1 MQRIDKVTHN
11 VTVYTRLHWSF
22 SAAGQD
28 LTVLGHQLL
37 VLLPQSVH
45 PVDHLLHELNLES
58 TMRPTDGRHR
68 ALLLTSV

>member
-11 VTVYTRLHWSF
+11 VTVYTRLQEFLRSG
-22 SAAGQD
+22 AD
-28 LTVLGHQLL
+28 LAVLGHQLL

-58 TMRPTDGRHR
+58 TMRPTDGKHR
-68 ALLLTSV
+68 ALLLPSV

>member
-1 MQRIDKVTHN
+1 M
-11 VTVYTRLHWSF
+11 SF
-22 SAAGQD
+22 SGTASRAE
-28 LTVLGHQLL
+28 LAVLGDQLL

-58 TMRPTDGRHR
+58 TMRLTGKAR